1 MSVEDEFTP
10 RLGKLK
16 DRGRGGIKRAGSDVR
31 KASAKLGP
39 RKRRTGFKGSRIGRA
54 RGAVPH
60 ALRSRRGMPSRQM
73 RRVTVKVHIARVKS
87 GAGSGALA
95 AHLRYVQRDGVERDG
110 SGGLLYDREADAA
123 DGRAFLERSEGDR
136 HQFRII
142 VSAEDAV
149 ELGDLRFHTRRLMVE
164 MERDVGTRL
173 DWVAVDH
180 HNTGHPHT
188 HIIIRG
194 RDEMGRDLVIAPNY
208 LMQGLR
214 GRASQLV
221 TDELGP
227 RRELDILRAE
237 QREITADR
245 FTGVDRKLAG
255 MLKEGAVSIEPANTE
270 AQRFERAALLQR
282 LRHLEGLH
290 LAERVGASEW
300 QLKEGW
306 EMTLKAIGRRGDI
319 IRSLAAGIG
328 PEHAN
333 RAIRFV
339 DEAGRLERP
348 FTGVVISQGPE
359 DELRDTRFL
368 LVEDL
373 GGEIWHVPARGL
385 EPGDLPPRGSIVE
398 IAAKAASPRQ
408 ADQTIAR
415 IAAETGRV
423 YSDAYHEALDPSASA
438 DYRLAHKRRLE
449 ALRRQGLVERGA
461 DGSWAIPPDYL
472 ERAAAHEAA
481 RGGLVSIRVRS
492 WMALEAQVSD
502 RAETWL
508 DGPEM
513 TGEAVRSENIASA
526 VQRRLAFLREQGLL
540 AADQTSLPKESR
552 TALRVAELS
561 RAASI
566 EAAKSGRTLTEP
578 GGAPFEGTYERSFN
592 LAQGRMALIGTDKAF
607 ALVPWRREMER
618 FRGQS
623 LIIETKGA
631 GMGWTFPGGR
641 TRGIGR

>member
-1 MSVEDEFTP
+1 
-10 RLGKLK
+10 
-16 DRGRGGIKRAGSDVR
+16 
-31 KASAKLGP
+31 
-39 RKRRTGFKGSRIGRA
+39 
-54 RGAVPH
+54 
-60 ALRSRRGMPSRQM
+60 
-73 RRVTVKVHIARVKS
+73 
-87 GAGSGALA
+87 
-95 AHLRYVQRDGVERDG
+95 
-110 SGGLLYDREADAA
+110 
-123 DGRAFLERSEGDR
+123 
-136 HQFRII
+136 
-142 VSAEDAV
+142 
-149 ELGDLRFHTRRLMVE
+149 MVE

-359 DELRDTRFL
+359 DELRDTRLL

>member
-1 MSVEDEFTP
+1 MSGEDEFTP

-16 DRGRGGIKRAGSDVR
+16 NRGRGGIKQAGSDAR
-31 KASAKLGP
+31 KAAAKLGP
-39 RKRRTGFKGSRIGRA
+39 RQRRTGFKGSRIGRA

-60 ALRSRRGMPSRQM
+60 AVRSRRSLTAREM

-87 GAGSGALA
+87 GAGSGALG

-110 SGGLLYDREADAA
+110 SGGILYDREADAA
-123 DGRAFLERSEGDR
+123 DGRALLERSEGDR

-149 ELGDLRFHTRRLMVE
+149 ELGDLRFHTRRLMAE
-164 MERDVGTRL
+164 MERDVGVRL

-188 HIIIRG
+188 HIIVRG

-214 GRASQLV
+214 GRASQLI

-227 RRELDILRAE
+227 RRELDVLRAE

-245 FTGVDRKLAG
+245 YTGVDRKLAG
-255 MLKEGAVSIEPANTE
+255 LSKDGTLSIEPANTE
-270 AQRFERAALLQR
+270 ALRFERAALLQR

-290 LAERVGASEW
+290 LAERVGSSEW

-306 EMTLKAIGRRGDI
+306 ETTLKALGRRGDI

-328 PEHAN
+328 PEHAH

-339 DEAGRLERP
+339 ESAGQLARP
-348 FTGVVISQGPE
+348 MTAVVISQGPE

-373 GGEIWHVPARGL
+373 GGEVWHVPARGL
-385 EPGDLPPRGSIVE
+385 EPGDLPPHGSIVE

-415 IAAETGRV
+415 IAAETGGV
-423 YSDAYHEALDPSASA
+423 YSDAYHEALDPSATA

-449 ALRRQGLVERGA
+449 GLRRQGLVARGA

-481 RGGLVSIRVRS
+481 RGGILSIRVRS
-492 WMALEAQVSD
+492 WMALEAQVSA

-508 DGPEM
+508 DGPEV
-513 TGEAVRSENIASA
+513 TEEGVRSEKMASA

-540 AADQTSLPKESR
+540 AEDHTALPKEAR
-552 TALRVAELS
+552 TALRAAELS
-561 RAASI
+561 RAAGI
-566 EAAKSGRTLTEP
+566 EAAKSGRTFAEP
-578 GGAPFEGTYERSFN
+578 SGAPFEGRYERSFN

-607 ALVPWRREMER
+607 VLVPWRREMER

-623 LIIETKGA
+623 LVIETKGA
-631 GMGWTFPGGR
+631 GMGWTFTGGR
-641 TRGIGR
+641 QRGIGR

>member
-1 MSVEDEFTP
+1 H
-10 RLGKLK
+10 
-16 DRGRGGIKRAGSDVR
+16 
-31 KASAKLGP
+31 
-39 RKRRTGFKGSRIGRA
+39 
-54 RGAVPH
+54 AV
-60 ALRSRRGMPSRQM
+60 RSRRGLTAREM

-110 SGGLLYDREADAA
+110 SGGVLYDREADAA
-123 DGRAFLERSEGDR
+123 DGRAFLERCEGDR

-149 ELGDLRFHTRRLMVE
+149 ELGDLRFHTRRLMAE

-194 RDEMGRDLVIAPNY
+194 RDEMGRDLVITPNY
-208 LMQGLR
+208 LMKGLR
-214 GRASQLV
+214 GRASQLI

-227 RRELDILRAE
+227 RRELDIMRAD

-245 FTGVDRKLAG
+245 YTGVDRRLAG
-255 MLKEGAVSIEPANTE
+255 LAKEGAVSIEPANTE
-270 AQRFERAALLQR
+270 PRRFERAALLQR

-290 LAERVGASEW
+290 LAERVSVSEW
-300 QLKEGW
+300 QLREGW
-306 EMTLKAIGRRGDI
+306 ETTLKSLGRRGDI
-319 IRSLAAGIG
+319 IRSLSAGIG
-328 PEHAN
+328 PEHAH

-339 DEAGRLERP
+339 EDAGQLERP

-373 GGEIWHVPARGL
+373 SGEVWHVPARGL

-398 IAAKAASPRQ
+398 IAARAASPRQ

-415 IAAETGRV
+415 IAAETGGV
-423 YSDAYHEALDPSASA
+423 YSDAFHGALDPLATA

-481 RGGLVSIRVRS
+481 RGGLISIRVRS
-492 WMALEAQVSD
+492 WMALEAQVSA

-508 DGPEM
+508 DGPEVH
-513 TGEAVRSENIASA
+513 GEAVRSEKMASA
-526 VQRRLAFLREQGLL
+526 VHRRLAFLREQGLL
-540 AADQTSLPKESR
+540 TEDQTVLPKEAR
-552 TALRVAELS
+552 TALRAAELS
-561 RAASI
+561 RTASI
-566 EAAKSGRTLTEP
+566 EAVKSGRTFTKP
-578 GGAPFEGTYERSFN
+578 DGALFEGRYERSFN
-592 LAQGRMALIGTDKAF
+592 LAQGRIALIGTDKAF
-607 ALVPWRREMER
+607 TLVPWRREMER
-618 FRGQS
+618 LRGQS
-623 LIIETKGA
+623 LVIETKGA
-631 GMGWTFPGGR
+631 RMGWTFPGGR
-641 TRGIGR
+641 THGLGR

>member
-31 KASAKLGP
+31 KAAAKLGP
-39 RKRRTGFKGSRIGRA
+39 RKCRTGFKGSRIGRA
-54 RGAVPH
+54 RGAVPN
-60 ALRSRRGMPSRQM
+60 AVRSRRGMPLRQM

-110 SGGLLYDREADAA
+110 SGGMLYDRKADAA

-149 ELGDLRFHTRRLMVE
+149 ELGDLRFHTRRLMAE
-164 MERDVGTRL
+164 MERDVGTKL

-245 FTGVDRKLAG
+245 YTGVDRKLAG
-255 MLKEGAVSIEPANTE
+255 LAKEGALTIDPANTE
-270 AQRFERAALLQR
+270 AHRFERAALLQR

-290 LAERVGASEW
+290 LADRVSVSEW

-306 EMTLKAIGRRGDI
+306 EATLKALGRRGDI

-339 DEAGRLERP
+339 DEAGRLEGP

-373 GGEIWHVPARGL
+373 GGEVWHVPARGL
-385 EPGDLPPRGSIVE
+385 GPGDLPPRGSIVE

-415 IAAETGRV
+415 IAAETGGV
-423 YSDAYHEALDPSASA
+423 YTDAYHEALDPSATS
-438 DYRLAHKRRLE
+438 DYRLSHKRRLE
-449 ALRRQGLVERGA
+449 ALRRQGIAERGA
-461 DGSWAIPPDYL
+461 DGRWAIPPDYL
-472 ERAAAHEAA
+472 ERAAAQEAA
-481 RGGLVSIRVRS
+481 RGGHVSIRVRS
-492 WMALEAQVSD
+492 WMALEAQVSA

-508 DGPEM
+508 DGAEVH
-513 TGEAVRSENIASA
+513 GEAVRSERMISA
-526 VQRRLAFLREQGLL
+526 VQRRLAFLRERGLL
-540 AADQTSLPKESR
+540 AADQTALPTEAR
-552 TALRVAELS
+552 TALRAAELS
-561 RAASI
+561 RVTSV
-566 EAAKSGRTLTEP
+566 EAAKSGRTFAEP
-578 GGAPFEGTYERSFN
+578 GGAPFEGRYERSFN

-618 FRGQS
+618 LRGQT
-623 LIIETKGA
+623 LLIETKGA

>member
-1 MSVEDEFTP
+1 MSVEDDFTP

-16 DRGRGGIKRAGSDVR
+16 DRGRGGIKRAGSNVR
-31 KASAKLGP
+31 KAAAKQGP

-60 ALRSRRGMPSRQM
+60 AVRSRRGLSARQM

-110 SGGLLYDREADAA
+110 SGGMLYDRQVDTADA
-123 DGRAFLERSEGDR
+123 RAFLERSEGDR

-149 ELGDLRFHTRRLMVE
+149 ELGDLRFHTRRLLAE

-194 RDEMGRDLVIAPNY
+194 RDEIGRDLVIAPNY

-245 FTGVDRKLAG
+245 YTGVDRKLAG
-255 MLKEGAVSIEPANTE
+255 LSKDGALSIEPANTE
-270 AQRFERAALLQR
+270 AHRFERAAILQR
-282 LRHLEGLH
+282 LRHLEGLD
-290 LAERVGASEW
+290 LAERAGASEW
-300 QLKEGW
+300 QLKDGW
-306 EMTLKAIGRRGDI
+306 EATLKAIGRRGDI
-319 IRSLAAGIG
+319 IRFLAAGIG
-328 PEHAN
+328 PEHAH

-339 DEAGRLERP
+339 DEASQLERP

-373 GGEIWHVPARGL
+373 VGEVWHVPARGL

-398 IAAKAASPRQ
+398 IAAKGASPRQ

-415 IAAETGRV
+415 IAAETGGV
-423 YSDAYHEALDPSASA
+423 YTDAYHEALDPSASA
-438 DYRLAHKRRLE
+438 EYRLAHKRRLE
-449 ALRRQGLVERGA
+449 ALRRQGIVERGA

-481 RGGLVSIRVRS
+481 RGGHVSIRVRS
-492 WMALEAQVSD
+492 WMALEAQVSV

-508 DGPEM
+508 DGPEVH
-513 TGEAVRSENIASA
+513 GEAVRSEKIASA
-526 VQRRLAFLREQGLL
+526 AQRRLAFLREQGLL
-540 AADQTSLPKESR
+540 AADQTSLPKEVR
-552 TALRVAELS
+552 TALRAAELS
-561 RAASI
+561 RAAGI
-566 EAAKSGRTLTEP
+566 EAAKSGRSFAEP
-578 GGAPFEGTYERSFN
+578 GGAPFEGRYERSFN

-607 ALVPWRREMER
+607 VLVPWRREMGR
-618 FRGQS
+618 LRGQS
-623 LIIETKGA
+623 LVIETKGA

-641 TRGIGR
+641 TRGVGR

>member
-1 MSVEDEFTP
+1 MNVGDEFTP
-10 RLGKLK
+10 RLGKLR
-16 DRGRGGIKRAGSDVR
+16 DRGQGGIKRAGGDIR
-31 KASAKLGP
+31 KAAARLGP
-39 RKRRTGFKGSRIGRA
+39 RKRRTGFKGSRIGKG

-60 ALRSRRGMPSRQM
+60 ALRGRRGLTARQM

-87 GAGSGALA
+87 GAGAGALA

-110 SGGLLYDREADAA
+110 SGGLLYDRDAVVA
-123 DGRAFLERSEGDR
+123 DGRAFMERSECDR

-142 VSAEDAV
+142 VSPEDAV
-149 ELGDLRFHTRRLMVE
+149 ELGDLRFHTRRLMAE
-164 MERDVGTRL
+164 MERDVGMRL

-227 RRELDILRAE
+227 RRELDIIRSE
-237 QREITADR
+237 QREIAADR
-245 FTGVDRKLAG
+245 YTGVDRKLAG
-255 MLKEGAVSIEPANTE
+255 LAKEGAVSIEPANTE
-270 AQRFERAALLQR
+270 TRRFERAALLQR

-290 LAERVGASEW
+290 LAERVGVSEW
-300 QLKEGW
+300 QLSDGW
-306 EMTLKAIGRRGDI
+306 ESTLKTLGRRGDI
-319 IRSLAAGIG
+319 IRSLAAGVS
-328 PEHAN
+328 PEHAH

-339 DEAGRLERP
+339 DEAGQLERP

-373 GGEIWHVPARGL
+373 GGEIWHVPVRGL
-385 EPGDLPPRGSIVE
+385 EPGELPPRGSIVE
-398 IAAKAASPRQ
+398 ITAKAASPRQ

-415 IAAETGRV
+415 IAAETGGV
-423 YSDAYHEALDPSASA
+423 YSNAFHEALDPSATA

-449 ALRRQGLVERGA
+449 ALRMKGLVERGA

-472 ERAAAHEAA
+472 KRAAAHEAA

-492 WMALEAQVSD
+492 WMALEAQVSA

-508 DGPEM
+508 DGLEVAGGVP
-513 TGEAVRSENIASA
+513 RSQRIGSA
-526 VQRRLAFLREQGLL
+526 VERRFVFLQEKGLL
-540 AADQTSLPKESR
+540 AEDQTALSKEAR
-552 TALRVAELS
+552 TALRAAELS
-561 RAASI
+561 RAGGI
-566 EAAKSGRTLTEP
+566 EAAKSGRTFAEP
-578 GGAPFEGTYERSFN
+578 SGAPFEGRYERSFN
-592 LAQGRMALIGTDKAF
+592 LAQGRMALIGTDKTF

-623 LIIETKGA
+623 LVIETKGA
-631 GMGWTFPGGR
+631 GMGWTFPGVR

>member
-1 MSVEDEFTP
+1 MSTEDDFTP

-16 DRGRGGIKRAGSDVR
+16 DRGRGSIKRAGGDIR
-31 KASAKLGP
+31 KAAARLGP
-39 RKRRTGFKGSRIGRA
+39 RKPKTGFTGSRIGRG

-60 ALRSRRGMPSRQM
+60 AVRNPRGLTARQM

-87 GAGSGALA
+87 GAGAGALA

-110 SGGLLYDREADAA
+110 SGGVLYDRQSDAA

-149 ELGDLRFHTRRLMVE
+149 ELGDLRFHTRRLMAE
-164 MERDVGTRL
+164 MERDLGTRL

-188 HIIIRG
+188 HVIIRG

-208 LMQGLR
+208 LMKGLR
-214 GRASQLV
+214 GRASQLI

-237 QREITADR
+237 QREISADR
-245 FTGVDRKLAG
+245 FTGIDRKLSA
-255 MLKEGAVSIEPANTE
+255 MSKDAIVAIEPAGTD
-270 AQRFERAALLQR
+270 AQRFERASMLQR

-290 LAERVGASEW
+290 LATRQGSSEW
-300 QLKEGW
+300 RLKDGW
-306 EMTLKAIGRRGDI
+306 EETLKALGRRGDI
-319 IRSLAAGIG
+319 VRSLAAGIG
-328 PEHAN
+328 PEHAH
-333 RAIRFV
+333 RTVRFA
-339 DEAGRLERP
+339 EGGGQIERP

-373 GGEIWHVPARGL
+373 AGEVWHVPARGL
-385 EPGDLPPRGSIVE
+385 EPGDLPPRGAVVE
-398 IAAKAASPRQ
+398 VAPRTASPRQ

-415 IAAETGRV
+415 VAAETGGI
-423 YSDAYHEALDPSASA
+423 YSDALHEALDPGASA

-449 ALRRQGLVERGA
+449 ALRMKGLVERA
-461 DGSWAIPPDYL
+461 PDGRWSIPPDYL
-472 ERAAAHEAA
+472 ERAAGYEAS
-481 RGGLVSIRVRS
+481 RGGRVSLQVRN
-492 WMALEAQVSD
+492 WMALETQVSA

-508 DGPEM
+508 DGPEAADA
-513 TGEAVRSENIASA
+513 AVRSSRIVSA
-526 VQRRLAFLREQGLL
+526 RQGRLVFLREQGLL
-540 AADQTSLPKESR
+540 AADETTLPTDTR
-552 TALRVAELS
+552 TRLRSAELS
-561 RAASI
+561 RAAAI
-566 EAAKSGRTLTEP
+566 ESAKSGRTLAEAS
-578 GGAPFEGTYERSFN
+578 GAPFEGRYERSFN
-592 LAQGRMALIGTDKAF
+592 LAQGRMALIGSEKAF

-618 FRGQS
+618 LRGQA
-623 LIIETKGA
+623 LVIETKGA
-631 GMGWTFPGGR
+631 GIGWTFPGGR
-641 TRGIGR
+641 GRGVAR

>member
-1 MSVEDEFTP
+1 MP
-10 RLGKLK
+10 
-16 DRGRGGIKRAGSDVR
+16 
-31 KASAKLGP
+31 
-39 RKRRTGFKGSRIGRA
+39 A
-54 RGAVPH
+54 RY
-60 ALRSRRGMPSRQM
+60 M

-110 SGGLLYDREADAA
+110 SGGVLYDREADAA

-149 ELGDLRFHTRRLMVE
+149 ELGDLRFHTRRLMAE
-164 MERDVGTRL
+164 IERDVGVRL

-180 HNTGHPHT
+180 DNTGHPHAQ
-188 HIIIRG
+188 IIIRG

-214 GRASQLV
+214 GRASQLI

-245 FTGVDRKLAG
+245 YTAVDRKLSG
-255 MLKEGAVSIEPANTE
+255 LSKEGTVSIEPANTE
-270 AQRFERAALLQR
+270 AQRYERAALLQR

-290 LAERVGASEW
+290 LAEGIGASEW
-300 QLKEGW
+300 QLREGW
-306 EMTLKAIGRRGDI
+306 ETTLRALGRRGDI

-328 PEHAN
+328 LEHAH

-339 DEAGRLERP
+339 DGAGQLERSM
-348 FTGVVISQGPE
+348 TAVVISQGPE

-385 EPGDLPPRGSIVE
+385 EPGNLPPRGSIVE
-398 IAAKAASPRQ
+398 IAANDASPRQ

-415 IAAETGRV
+415 IAAETGGV
-423 YSDAYHEALDPSASA
+423 YSDAYHEALDPSATA
-438 DYRLAHKRRLE
+438 EYRLAHKRRLE
-449 ALRRQGLVERGA
+449 ALRMKGLVERGA
-461 DGSWAIPPDYL
+461 DGSWAIAPDYL

-492 WMALEAQVSD
+492 WMALEAQVSA

-508 DGPEM
+508 DGPEV
-513 TGEAVRSENIASA
+513 TGAAVQSERMASA

-540 AADQTSLPKESR
+540 AEGQAALPKEAR
-552 TALRVAELS
+552 TALRAAELS
-561 RAASI
+561 RAAGI
-566 EAAKSGRTLTEP
+566 EAAKSGRTFTVP
-578 GGAPFEGTYERSFN
+578 GGTPFEGRYERSFN

-623 LIIETKGA
+623 LVIETKGA
-631 GMGWTFPGGR
+631 GMGWTFPSGR